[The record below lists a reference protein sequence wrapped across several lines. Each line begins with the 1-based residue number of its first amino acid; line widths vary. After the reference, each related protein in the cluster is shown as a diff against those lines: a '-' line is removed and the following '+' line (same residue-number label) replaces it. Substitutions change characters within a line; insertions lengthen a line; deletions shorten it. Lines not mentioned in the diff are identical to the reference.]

1 MSDGAR
7 ALLLYRPATTGPT
20 PRKSEGSVRARFLQG
35 CTTQTRGAGC
45 GLSLFSLGARPL
57 RAPRS
62 TSWFCAALPG
72 GARSTRRCQ
81 SPLLRRRGLG
91 VCALQL
97 GGELLFLNKN
107 KRPSGRAAGAP
118 APRGGHEGALPA
130 DACDLSPQT
139 ASPLCFPRL
148 AGRRCGGLRLCRP
161 RPCPRGGRE
170 YRAPGSSGGER
181 LAGDPVLAGA
191 CFLSPLT
198 KSCSPSATDRL
209 SRLKQIKGRIP
220 LFQGGREALN
230 ALTRFARFTGSG

>member
-1 MSDGAR
+1 MLCCCIALRPQGPRPGSQKDLSGRASCRGAPP
-7 ALLLYRPATTGPT
+7 RPA
-20 PRKSEGSVRARFLQG
+20 A
-35 CTTQTRGAGC
+35 RGAGFP
-45 GLSLFSLGARPL
+45 FSPWALARSAL
-57 RAPRS
+57 RAPRPG
-62 TSWFCAALPG
+62 FARRCLAAP
-72 GARSTRRCQ
+72 GARGAVSHRSCGGGVWGFARRSWEGSFCSSTKT
-81 SPLLRRRGLG
+81 S
-91 VCALQL
+91 A
-97 GGELLFLNKN
+97 
-107 KRPSGRAAGAP
+107 RAAGPP
-118 APRGGHEGALPA
+118 ARQPREAGMKEPSRRTLATCHRRQPSLLPKA
-130 DACDLSPQT
+130 RGET
-139 ASPLCFPRL
+139 VW
-148 AGRRCGGLRLCRP
+148 GLRLCRP

>member
-7 ALLLYRPATTGPT
+7 ALLLYRPATTGPA

-91 VCALQL
+91 VCAPQL

-139 ASPLCFPRL
+139 APSASQGSRGDGVADYVC
-148 AGRRCGGLRLCRP
+148 AGP
-161 RPCPRGGRE
+161 
-170 YRAPGSSGGER
+170 AP
-181 LAGDPVLAGA
+181 APAAGA
-191 CFLSPLT
+191 NT
-198 KSCSPSATDRL
+198 ARQVAQVASALLGTQSL
-209 SRLKQIKGRIP
+209 PAPAFCL
-220 LFQGGREALN
+220 L
-230 ALTRFARFTGSG
+230 

>member
-7 ALLLYRPATTGPT
+7 ALLLYRPATTGPA

-139 ASPLCFPRL
+139 APSASQGSRGDGVADYVCAGPAPAPPR
-148 AGRRCGGLRLCRP
+148 
-161 RPCPRGGRE
+161 GRE

-181 LAGDPVLAGA
+181 LPGDPVLAGA

-220 LFQGGREALN
+220 LFQGGREALS